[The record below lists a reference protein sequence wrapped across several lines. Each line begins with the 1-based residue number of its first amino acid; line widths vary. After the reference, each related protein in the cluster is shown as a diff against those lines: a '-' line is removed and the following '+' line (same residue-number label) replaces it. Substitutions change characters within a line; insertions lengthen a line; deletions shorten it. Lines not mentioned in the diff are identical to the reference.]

1 MKSLA
6 NKLEVLKEFF
16 DWNGTLDI
24 PEVTVD
30 GTSISNP
37 FMDSTGQCSLTAE
50 QAIEKYG
57 ESTMQELVD
66 KVIEYKIVSLAST
79 VSAMYQDLGGDEVFG
94 GDIDTNPKANDVVR
108 PDWAYLVDAM
118 DRAYVNL
125 RTHWTVDA
133 ALELMRACN
142 RLRGHES
149 DIIYWLDLNQDVLD
163 LMEVLD

>member
-6 NKLEVLKEFF
+6 NKLEVLKGFF
-16 DWNGTLDI
+16 DWNGSLDI

-50 QAIEKYG
+50 QAIAKYG
-57 ESTMQELVD
+57 KERMQELVD
-66 KVIEYKIVSLAST
+66 EVIRYRIGGIAST
-79 VSAMYQDLGGDEVFG
+79 VDNMYEDLGGAEV
-94 GDIDTNPKANDVVR
+94 INPEVGNP
-108 PDWAYLVDAM
+108 PDWADLVDAM
-118 DRAYVNL
+118 YRAYDELHN
-125 RTHWTVDA
+125 HWTISA

-142 RLRGHES
+142 RLRGYE
-149 DIIYWLDLNQDVLD
+149 DDVIYWLALNQDVLD

>member
-16 DWNGTLDI
+16 DWNASLDV
-24 PEVTVD
+24 PEVSWEVD
-30 GTSISNP
+30 GVAISSP
-37 FMDSTGQCSLTAE
+37 FVDSTGRFDLTAE
-50 QAIEKYG
+50 QAIEQYG
-57 ESTMQELVD
+57 ESTVQDLVEEVIRY
-66 KVIEYKIVSLAST
+66 KVDSMAQTIA
-79 VSAMYQDLGGDEVFG
+79 AMYHDLGGNKV
-94 GDIDTNPKANDVVR
+94 INPEDGNR
-108 PDWAYLVDAM
+108 PEWAGLVDAM
-118 DRAYVNL
+118 CRAYDEL
-125 RTHWTVDA
+125 CTYWTVDT

>member
-16 DWNGTLDI
+16 AWNGSLDE
-24 PEVTVD
+24 PEVSVEKD
-30 GTSISNP
+30 GVSISNP
-37 FMDSTGQCSLTAE
+37 FNLTAE
-50 QAIEKYG
+50 QAIEQYG
-57 ESTMQELVD
+57 ESTVQDLVEEAIRY
-66 KVIEYKIVSLAST
+66 KVDSLAQT
-79 VSAMYQDLGGDEVFG
+79 IAAMYHDLGGNKVIKPEDG
-94 GDIDTNPKANDVVR
+94 NR
-108 PDWAYLVDAM
+108 PEWAGLVDAM
-118 DRAYVNL
+118 CRAYDEL
-125 RTHWTVDA
+125 CTYWTVDA

>member
-16 DWNGTLDI
+16 DWNGSLDV
-24 PEVTVD
+24 PEISWEVD
-30 GTSISNP
+30 GIRISNP
-37 FMDSTGQCSLTAE
+37 FVGSTGRELTAE
-50 QAIEKYG
+50 QAIEQYG
-57 ESTMQELVD
+57 ESTVQDLVEEAIRY
-66 KVIEYKIVSLAST
+66 KVDSLAQT
-79 VSAMYQDLGGDEVFG
+79 IAAMYHDLGGNKV
-94 GDIDTNPKANDVVR
+94 INPEDGNR
-108 PDWAYLVDAM
+108 PEWAGLVDAM
-118 DRAYVNL
+118 CRAYDEL
-125 RTHWTVDA
+125 CTYWTVDA

>member
-16 DWNGTLDI
+16 AWNGSLDE
-24 PEVTVD
+24 PEVSVEKD
-30 GTSISNP
+30 GVSISNP
-37 FMDSTGQCSLTAE
+37 FSLTAA

-66 KVIEYKIVSLAST
+66 EVIRYRIGGIAST
-79 VSAMYQDLGGDEVFG
+79 VDNMYEDLGGAEV
-94 GDIDTNPKANDVVR
+94 INPEVGNR

-118 DRAYVNL
+118 Y
-125 RTHWTVDA
+125 RTYDELHNHWTVDT

-142 RLRGHES
+142 RLRGHE
-149 DIIYWLDLNQDVLD
+149 DDVIHWLDLNQDVLD

>member
-16 DWNGTLDI
+16 AWNGSLDE
-24 PEVTVD
+24 PEISVEKD
-30 GTSISNP
+30 GVSISNP
-37 FMDSTGQCSLTAE
+37 FNLTAE
-50 QAIEKYG
+50 QAIEQYG
-57 ESTMQELVD
+57 ESTVQDLVEEAIRY
-66 KVIEYKIVSLAST
+66 KVDSLAQT
-79 VSAMYQDLGGDEVFG
+79 IAAMYHDLGGKKV
-94 GDIDTNPKANDVVR
+94 INPEDGNR
-108 PDWAYLVDAM
+108 PEWAGLVDAM
-118 DRAYVNL
+118 CRAYDEL
-125 RTHWTVDA
+125 CTYWTVDA

>member
-16 DWNGTLDI
+16 DWNGSLSE
-24 PEVTVD
+24 PEISVEKD
-30 GTSISNP
+30 GVSISNP
-37 FMDSTGQCSLTAE
+37 FNLTAE
-50 QAIEKYG
+50 QAIEKYSK
-57 ESTMQELVD
+57 STMQELVD

-79 VSAMYQDLGGDEVFG
+79 VDNMYEDLGGAEV
-94 GDIDTNPKANDVVR
+94 INPEDGNH

-118 DRAYVNL
+118 YHAYDEL
-125 RTHWTVDA
+125 HMRRTVDA

-142 RLRGHES
+142 RLRGHE
-149 DIIYWLDLNQDVLD
+149 DDVIYWLDLNQDVLD

>member
-16 DWNGTLDI
+16 DWNGSLDI

-30 GTSISNP
+30 GTNISNP

-66 KVIEYKIVSLAST
+66 DVIRYRIGGIAST
-79 VSAMYQDLGGDEVFG
+79 VDNMYEDLGGAEV
-94 GDIDTNPKANDVVR
+94 INPEDGNR

-118 DRAYVNL
+118 YHAYDEL
-125 RTHWTVDA
+125 HMHWTVDT

>member
-16 DWNGTLDI
+16 AWNGRLSE
-24 PEVTVD
+24 PEVSVEKD
-30 GTSISNP
+30 GVSIRNP
-37 FMDSTGQCSLTAE
+37 FNLTAE

-57 ESTMQELVD
+57 KSTMQELVD
-66 KVIEYKIVSLAST
+66 KAIEYKIVSLAST

-163 LMEVLD
+163 LMEVLDD

>member
-16 DWNGTLDI
+16 DWNGSLDE
-24 PEVTVD
+24 PEVSVEKD
-30 GTSISNP
+30 GVAISNP
-37 FMDSTGQCSLTAE
+37 FSLTAE
-50 QAIEKYG
+50 QAIEQYG
-57 ESTMQELVD
+57 ESTVQDLVEEVIRY
-66 KVIEYKIVSLAST
+66 KVDSMAQTIA
-79 VSAMYQDLGGDEVFG
+79 AMYHDLGGNKV
-94 GDIDTNPKANDVVR
+94 INPEDGNR
-108 PDWAYLVDAM
+108 PEWAGLVDAM
-118 DRAYVNL
+118 CRAYDEL
-125 RTHWTVDA
+125 CTYWTVDA

>member
-6 NKLEVLKEFF
+6 NKLEVLKGFF
-16 DWNGTLDI
+16 DWNGSLDI

-30 GTSISNP
+30 GTNISNP

-50 QAIEKYG
+50 QAIETYG

-66 KVIEYKIVSLAST
+66 DVIRYRIGGIAST
-79 VSAMYQDLGGDEVFG
+79 VDNMFEDLGGAEV
-94 GDIDTNPKANDVVR
+94 INPEDGNR

-118 DRAYVNL
+118 YHAYDEL
-125 RTHWTVDA
+125 HMHWTVDT

-142 RLRGHES
+142 RLRGHE
-149 DIIYWLDLNQDVLD
+149 DDVIYWLDLNQDVLD

>member
-16 DWNGTLDI
+16 AWNGSLDE
-24 PEVTVD
+24 PEVSVEKD
-30 GTSISNP
+30 GVSISNP
-37 FMDSTGQCSLTAE
+37 FNLTAE
-50 QAIEKYG
+50 QAIEQYG
-57 ESTMQELVD
+57 ESTVQDLVEEAIRY
-66 KVIEYKIVSLAST
+66 KVDSMAQTIA
-79 VSAMYQDLGGDEVFG
+79 AMYNDLGGNKV
-94 GDIDTNPKANDVVR
+94 INPEDGNR
-108 PDWAYLVDAM
+108 PEWAGLVDAM
-118 DRAYVNL
+118 CRAYDEL
-125 RTHWTVDA
+125 CTYWTVDA

>member
-16 DWNGTLDI
+16 AWNGRLSE
-24 PEVTVD
+24 PEVSVEKD
-30 GTSISNP
+30 GVSISNP
-37 FMDSTGQCSLTAE
+37 FNLTAE
-50 QAIEKYG
+50 QAIEQYG
-57 ESTMQELVD
+57 ESTVQDLVEEAIRY
-66 KVIEYKIVSLAST
+66 KVDSLAQT
-79 VSAMYQDLGGDEVFG
+79 IAAMYHDLGGNKVIKPEDG
-94 GDIDTNPKANDVVR
+94 NR
-108 PDWAYLVDAM
+108 PEWAGLVDAM
-118 DRAYVNL
+118 CRAYDEL
-125 RTHWTVDA
+125 CTYWTVDA

>member
-6 NKLEVLKEFF
+6 NKLEVLKGFF
-16 DWNGTLDI
+16 DWNGSLDV
-24 PEVTVD
+24 PEISVEKD
-30 GTSISNP
+30 GVSISNP
-37 FMDSTGQCSLTAE
+37 FNLTAE
-50 QAIEKYG
+50 QAIEQYG

-66 KVIEYKIVSLAST
+66 EAIRYRIDGIASA
-79 VSAMYQDLGGDEVFG
+79 VDSMYEDLGGAEV
-94 GDIDTNPKANDVVR
+94 INPEDGNR

-118 DRAYVNL
+118 YHAYDEL
-125 RTHWTVDA
+125 HMHWTVDT

>member
-16 DWNGTLDI
+16 AWNGSLDE
-24 PEVTVD
+24 PEVSVEKD
-30 GTSISNP
+30 GVAISNP
-37 FMDSTGQCSLTAE
+37 FSLTAE
-50 QAIEKYG
+50 QAIEQYG
-57 ESTMQELVD
+57 ESTVQDLVEEVIRY
-66 KVIEYKIVSLAST
+66 KVDSMAQTIA
-79 VSAMYQDLGGDEVFG
+79 AMYHDLGGNKV
-94 GDIDTNPKANDVVR
+94 INPENGNR
-108 PDWAYLVDAM
+108 PEWAGLVDAM
-118 DRAYVNL
+118 CRAYDEL
-125 RTHWTVDA
+125 CTYWTVDA

>member
-16 DWNGTLDI
+16 DWNGSLSE
-24 PEVTVD
+24 PEISVEKD
-30 GTSISNP
+30 GVSISNP
-37 FMDSTGQCSLTAE
+37 FNLTAE
-50 QAIEKYG
+50 QAIEQYG
-57 ESTMQELVD
+57 ESTVQDLVEEA
-66 KVIEYKIVSLAST
+66 IRYKIDNLAST
-79 VSAMYQDLGGDEVFG
+79 VDNMYEDLGGAEV
-94 GDIDTNPKANDVVR
+94 INPENGNR
-108 PDWAYLVDAM
+108 PEWAGLVDAM
-118 DRAYVNL
+118 RRAYDEL
-125 RTHWTVDA
+125 CTYWTVDT

>member
-16 DWNGTLDI
+16 DWNGSLDI

-37 FMDSTGQCSLTAE
+37 FMDSTGQCNLTAE

-57 ESTMQELVD
+57 KERMQELVD
-66 KVIEYKIVSLAST
+66 DVIRYRIGGIAST
-79 VSAMYQDLGGDEVFG
+79 VDNMYEDLGGAEV
-94 GDIDTNPKANDVVR
+94 INPEVGNR
-108 PDWAYLVDAM
+108 PDWADLVDAM
-118 DRAYVNL
+118 YKAYDEL
-125 RTHWTVDA
+125 HKHWTVDA

>member
-6 NKLEVLKEFF
+6 NKLEVLKGFF
-16 DWNGTLDI
+16 DWNGSLSE
-24 PEVTVD
+24 PEISVEKD
-30 GTSISNP
+30 GVSISNP
-37 FMDSTGQCSLTAE
+37 FNLTAE
-50 QAIEKYG
+50 QAIAKYG
-57 ESTMQELVD
+57 ESAMQELVD
-66 KVIEYKIVSLAST
+66 EVIKYRIGGIAST
-79 VSAMYQDLGGDEVFG
+79 VDNMYEDLGGAEV
-94 GDIDTNPKANDVVR
+94 INPEVGNC

-118 DRAYVNL
+118 YRAYDELHN
-125 RTHWTVDA
+125 HWTVDA

>member
-16 DWNGTLDI
+16 DWNGSLSE
-24 PEVTVD
+24 PEISVEKD
-30 GTSISNP
+30 GVSISNP
-37 FMDSTGQCSLTAE
+37 FIDPTGRFSLTAE
-50 QAIEKYG
+50 QAIAEYG
-57 ESTMQELVD
+57 ESTVQDLVEEGIRY
-66 KVIEYKIVSLAST
+66 KVDSIAQTIA
-79 VSAMYQDLGGDEVFG
+79 AMYHDLGGNKV
-94 GDIDTNPKANDVVR
+94 INPEDGNR
-108 PDWAYLVDAM
+108 PEWAGLVDAM
-118 DRAYVNL
+118 CRAYDEL
-125 RTHWTVDA
+125 CTYWTVDT